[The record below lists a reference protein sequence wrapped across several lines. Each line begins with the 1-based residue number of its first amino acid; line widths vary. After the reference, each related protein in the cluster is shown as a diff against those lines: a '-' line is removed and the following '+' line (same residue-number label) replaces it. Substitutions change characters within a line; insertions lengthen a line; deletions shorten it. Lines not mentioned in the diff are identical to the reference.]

1 VSYEKLP
8 RKFKEIFF
16 MTSQNLIDTHCHID
30 NTLFDADFNAVLQQA
45 ADNGISNIIIPAITY
60 TNWKKIKSL
69 SQQNN
74 NLHAAY
80 GLHPMFMPQHQREDL
95 DHLERWLQSETA
107 IAVGECGLDFFIFAK
122 QGNYQ
127 QVKKAQLQLFSAQ
140 LALGQQYKLPVIIHS
155 RKSLDLVL
163 KEIRQTPDLRGVVHS
178 FSGSLQQAHQLID
191 LGFYLGFGGAITYT
205 RAKKLRYL
213 VSSLPLDALLLETDA
228 PDQADAAHYGLR
240 NEPAF
245 LINIAQT
252 VAKLRGISIQE
263 VAQMT
268 TNNAHQLFKF

>member
-1 VSYEKLP
+1 
-8 RKFKEIFF
+8 
-16 MTSQNLIDTHCHID
+16 
-30 NTLFDADFNAVLQQA
+30 
-45 ADNGISNIIIPAITY
+45 
-60 TNWKKIKSL
+60 
-69 SQQNN
+69 
-74 NLHAAY
+74 
-80 GLHPMFMPQHQREDL
+80 MFMPQHQQEDL
-95 DHLERWLQSETA
+95 DYLERWLQSETA

-122 QGNYQ
+122 QGDYQ
-127 QVKKAQLQLFSAQ
+127 QAKKAQLQLFSAQ
-140 LALGQQYKLPVIIHS
+140 LALAQQYKLPVIIHS

-163 KEIRQTPDLRGVVHS
+163 KEIRQTPNLRGVVHS

-191 LGFYLGFGGAITYT
+191 LGFYLGFGGPITYT
-205 RAKKLRYL
+205 RAKKQQHL

-228 PDQADAAHYGLR
+228 RDQADAAHYGLR